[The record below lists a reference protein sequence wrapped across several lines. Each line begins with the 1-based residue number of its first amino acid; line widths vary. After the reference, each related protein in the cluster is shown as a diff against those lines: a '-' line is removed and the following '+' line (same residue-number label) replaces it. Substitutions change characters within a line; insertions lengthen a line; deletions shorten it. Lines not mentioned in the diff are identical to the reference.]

1 MVRILP
7 TIIKLGYSGDMVEK
21 SEWRCP
27 DCDAVLEV
35 STVRGLRFE
44 QCPRCSGVLLDKQ
57 EVVSFVR
64 SAVPRESVENSPIE
78 LDRQVIKTFSLATS
92 HRCPRDGT
100 QFEIINYAYDS
111 NILLER
117 CPSCEVLWIKQ
128 NQLSALAQFL
138 KGNPKLKQLGLL
150 LSQDIAD
157 NSSSSEMAHPPP
169 FIRLTTFPVPVSDFV
184 DRLDTPYVVMAIIA
198 LNCIIFLLQYV
209 SPNPEFLLNLFSYH
223 PSESLFSLT
232 RLFSHQFLHL
242 NLLHVVSNMWVL
254 WIFGDNVESRLGHA
268 KFLAFY
274 LISGAIAALGFGAL
288 LPHSDLYLLGAS
300 GSIAAVIGAYVYL
313 YPKEKLQ
320 VLFWNTLYRWTVWKF
335 VALWMGAQFL
345 GWLFDLMSA
354 ESITIAHGVHVIG
367 FFFGLLVVALLARVR
382 KGLIQHVDV
391 YQS

>member
-1 MVRILP
+1 MAVPWL
-7 TIIKLGYSGDMVEK
+7 
-21 SEWRCP
+21 RCCTWGKYRSRAP
-27 DCDAVLEV
+27 IWAV
-35 STVRGLRFE
+35 SSMF
-44 QCPRCSGVLLDKQ
+44 GVLLDKQ

-64 SAVPRESVENSPIE
+64 SAVPKGVSWKFTNRAWS
-78 LDRQVIKTFSLATS
+78 TS
-92 HRCPRDGT
+92 YQDIFACHKYRCPRDGT

-223 PSESLFSLT
+223 PSESLFLSLA
-232 RLFSHQFLHL
+232 S
-242 NLLHVVSNMWVL
+242 
-254 WIFGDNVESRLGHA
+254 SRIN
-268 KFLAFY
+268 FC
-274 LISGAIAALGFGAL
+274 I
-288 LPHSDLYLLGAS
+288 
-300 GSIAAVIGAYVYL
+300 
-313 YPKEKLQ
+313 
-320 VLFWNTLYRWTVWKF
+320 
-335 VALWMGAQFL
+335 
-345 GWLFDLMSA
+345 
-354 ESITIAHGVHVIG
+354 
-367 FFFGLLVVALLARVR
+367 
-382 KGLIQHVDV
+382 
-391 YQS
+391 